1 MSVDYCFKIILVGEA
16 NSGKTTLV
24 NLFCDN
30 SYRDFY
36 DPTIG
41 VEFISTIV
49 NDSEKK
55 IKLQFW
61 DTAGQQIFA
70 PIIKHYY
77 KNIAGMFYVID
88 LTSRTSIKKID
99 YWLNEYKQNK
109 SDDSSAYIVVV
120 GNKCES
126 KKRNITKEEI
136 TEIFKDKNIFYIETS
151 ALDNINIDKA
161 KDAMIK
167 GIVNNLDLNSH
178 LGIINKNVV
187 ELSNNSKSTTERI
200 CCCLQ

>member
-88 LTSRTSIKKID
+88 LTCRTSIRKID
-99 YWLNEYKQNK
+99 YWLNEYRQNK

-126 KKRNITKEEI
+126 NERIISKAEI

-187 ELSNNSKSTTERI
+187 ELSNKSKSATERI

>member
-30 SYRDFY
+30 SYRNYY

-41 VEFISTIV
+41 VEFISTTI
-49 NDSEKK
+49 NESEKN

-70 PIIKHYY
+70 PIIKNYY

-88 LTSRTSIKKID
+88 LTNRTSIRKID
-99 YWLNEYKQNK
+99 YWLNEYRKNK
-109 SDDSSAYIVVV
+109 SENYPAYIVVI

-126 KKRNITKEEI
+126 SKRVISEKEI
-136 TEIFKDKNIFYIETS
+136 TEIFKDKKIFYIETS

-161 KDAMIK
+161 KNAMIK
-167 GIVNNLDLNSH
+167 GIINNLDLDSH
-178 LGIINKNVV
+178 LGIVNNNVIQLNNKQI
-187 ELSNNSKSTTERI
+187 NNSERN

>member
-30 SYRDFY
+30 SYRDYY

-41 VEFISTIV
+41 VEFMSTMI
-49 NDSEKK
+49 NESEKN

-70 PIIKHYY
+70 PIIKQYY

-88 LTSRTSIKKID
+88 LTNRTSIRKID
-99 YWLNEYKQNK
+99 YWLNEYRRNK
-109 SDDSSAYIVVV
+109 SENSPAYIVVI

-126 KKRNITKEEI
+126 NKRVISEKEI

-151 ALDNINIDKA
+151 ALDNINVDKA
-161 KDAMIK
+161 KKTMIN
-167 GIVNNLDLNSH
+167 GIINNLDLNSH
-178 LGIINKNVV
+178 LGIVNKNIVQ
-187 ELSNNSKSTTERI
+187 LNNQTPTISERI